1 MSSDNKNNTIQE
13 TSDKMFDKE
22 RYETKGINERM
33 PLEYRIL
40 MWEMIREAGKTHKLD
55 YLQVFEF
62 SKKAGEGNVFRQRI
76 VHKQECPAYREEMEI
91 SISGEVC
98 VEGKVYV
105 IDDGDYATM
114 LWAEEY

>member
-1 MSSDNKNNTIQE
+1 MTVVIKNCIA
-13 TSDKMFDKE
+13 DRMIKMFDKDK
-22 RYETKGINERM
+22 YETRSINEKI

-40 MWEMIREAGKTHKLD
+40 MWKMIEEFGKTHKLD

-62 SKKAGEGNVFRQRI
+62 SKKAGEGNVFRQGI